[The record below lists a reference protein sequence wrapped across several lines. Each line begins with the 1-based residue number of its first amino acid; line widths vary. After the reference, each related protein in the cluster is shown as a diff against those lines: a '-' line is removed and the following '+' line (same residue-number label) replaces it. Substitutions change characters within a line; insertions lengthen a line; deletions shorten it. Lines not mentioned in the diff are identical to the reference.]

1 MGTRSQGVSGLW
13 GLLLVM
19 AMVAHVSA
27 DPKGDV
33 GKEAKNAME
42 SYDLMDYDAAK
53 KSLNVVVEKAKKA
66 KLEKDPVY
74 AKIHVYLG
82 ITAFASGDADGA
94 KAAFAI
100 AVGIDPK
107 IQIDAAYKSPELV
120 KLLDT
125 ARSAAASG
133 GGGAIEP
140 ANDGTDCASVKG
152 MQHNI
157 IDSGRAGGAQPI
169 EALIGSEVT
178 PVKVAVMYRI
188 EKTTDFVEAKLT
200 KSGGCKYQGAIPA
213 TAMRGTLIH
222 YYVAAYDA
230 NNKVIVSKGSSGSPN
245 IMELTAGGGG
255 GGGGGSGDT
264 EDPIGGSKIKKGGGG
279 GGAVS
284 GGEVSGG
291 VLKGGKAP
299 RVFIA
304 VAGGTGFGYVTG
316 KTEADNEVQNCCI
329 GNSLVVIT
337 PEIGYYAS
345 RQLSI
350 GIAGRIGLPIG
361 ANVDP
366 PDAKHSTIA
375 PGAVVRI
382 RYALSA
388 SGEGV
393 RVMGQIGGGVMR
405 NTIKL
410 EMQPGGGDTDIVAQ
424 GPLLIGAGIG
434 FKKSLSGNLAFVA
447 DLSALAGIAVVDKLG
462 TAKLNTGIGGDVT
475 LGLAVGF

>member
-13 GLLLVM
+13 GLLLVVLLGAM
-19 AMVAHVSA
+19 AHHASA

-33 GKEAKNAME
+33 NKDAKNAME

-53 KSLNVVVEKAKKA
+53 KSLNAVAEKAKKA

-74 AKIHVYLG
+74 AKVQLYLG
-82 ITAFASGDADGA
+82 ITAFAAGDSDGA
-94 KAAFAI
+94 KAAFVV

-120 KLLDT
+120 KLLDS
-125 ARSAAASG
+125 ARSAGSTG
-133 GGGAIEP
+133 GGGGEP
-140 ANDGTDCASVKG
+140 VGDDCASVKG
-152 MQHNI
+152 MQHTL
-157 IDSGRAGGAQPI
+157 IDTGHTNSPQAI
-169 EALIGSEVT
+169 EALIGSDVS
-178 PVKVAVMYRI
+178 PVKVAVMYRT
-188 EKTTDFVEAKLT
+188 EKTTDFVEAKLAKT
-200 KSGGCKYQGAIPA
+200 GGCKYQGSIPA
-213 TAMRGTLIH
+213 TAMRGSLIH

-230 NNKVIVSKGSSGSPN
+230 NNKVIASKGSSGSPN
-245 IMELTAGGGG
+245 IMELTVGGG

-264 EDPIGGSKIKKGGGG
+264 EDPIGGGGKVKKGGGG
-279 GGAVS
+279 AVV
-284 GGEVSGG
+284 GGEISGG
-291 VLKGGKAP
+291 VIKGGKP
-299 RVFIA
+299 PKVYIA

-316 KTEADNEVQNCCI
+316 TTEANNEVQNCCI

-350 GIAGRIGLPIG
+350 GIAGRIGLPLG

-382 RYALSA
+382 RYALSP

-410 EMQPGGGDTDIVAQ
+410 EMQPG
-424 GPLLIGAGIG
+424 
-434 FKKSLSGNLAFVA
+434 
-447 DLSALAGIAVVDKLG
+447 
-462 TAKLNTGIGGDVT
+462 
-475 LGLAVGF
+475 